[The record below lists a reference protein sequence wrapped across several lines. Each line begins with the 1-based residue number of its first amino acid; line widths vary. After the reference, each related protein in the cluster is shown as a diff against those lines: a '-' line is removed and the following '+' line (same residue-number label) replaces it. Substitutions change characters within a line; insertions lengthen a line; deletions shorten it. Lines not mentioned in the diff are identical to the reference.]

1 MVLRYLYLYVKP
13 MKKRIAIDINE
24 VLRDF
29 ARQFANIYK
38 KYIDSSFDISY
49 EDIDDFN
56 FLNVFPF
63 LDENGNSDL
72 FLFNKFKY
80 EDYSF
85 EIYGRADAMDRMLP
99 SEFNLWTQN
108 TMRNFDEENLPEIIL
123 FSPFEMNLS
132 IQSTLS
138 FLARFGIRIREIHFP
153 IDSITMWDKCDI
165 MITANPNLLEAK
177 PEDKVSF
184 KINAPYN
191 KEAKGTYEFDSM
203 LDIIH
208 DSNNTIVNLIEN
220 D

>member
-1 MVLRYLYLYVKP
+1 

-99 SEFNLWTQN
+99 SEFNLGTQK

-153 IDSITMWDKCDI
+153 IDSITMWDKCDV

-177 PEDKVSF
+177 PEDKISF

>member
-1 MVLRYLYLYVKP
+1 MAL
-13 MKKRIAIDINE
+13 RIAIDVND

-29 ARQFANIYK
+29 TRQFANMYK
-38 KYIDSSFDISY
+38 KIVDSSFDIAY
-49 EDIDDFN
+49 EDINDFDFTN
-56 FLNVFPF
+56 IFPF
-63 LDENGNSDL
+63 YDNNGNIDTM
-72 FLFNKFKY
+72 LFNKFKY
-80 EDYSF
+80 EDCSF
-85 EIYGRADAMDRMLP
+85 EIYGRAEAMDRMLP

-108 TMRNFDEENLPEIIL
+108 TMRNFDDDKLPEIII

-138 FLARFGIRIREIHFP
+138 FLARFGIRTRKIIFP
-153 IDSITMWDKCDI
+153 SDSFKMWEECDV

-177 PEDKVSF
+177 PENKTSI

-208 DSNNTIVNLIEN
+208 DKDNTIINLIEN
-220 D
+220 NDD

>member
-1 MVLRYLYLYVKP
+1 MAL
-13 MKKRIAIDINE
+13 RIAIDVND

-29 ARQFANIYK
+29 TRQFANMYK
-38 KYIDSSFDISY
+38 KIVDSSFDIAY
-49 EDIDDFN
+49 EDINDFDFTN
-56 FLNVFPF
+56 IFPF
-63 LDENGNSDL
+63 YDNNGNIDTM
-72 FLFNKFKY
+72 LFNKFKY
-80 EDYSF
+80 EDCSF
-85 EIYGRADAMDRMLP
+85 EIYGRAEAMDRMLP

-108 TMRNFDEENLPEIIL
+108 TMRNFDDDKLPEIII

-138 FLARFGIRIREIHFP
+138 FLARFGIRTRKIIFP
-153 IDSITMWDKCDI
+153 SDSFKMWEECDV

-177 PEDKVSF
+177 PENKFSI

-208 DSNNTIVNLIEN
+208 DKDNTIINLIEN
-220 D
+220 NDD

>member
-1 MVLRYLYLYVKP
+1 MALK
-13 MKKRIAIDINE
+13 IAIDVND

-29 ARQFANIYK
+29 TRQFANMYK
-38 KYIDSSFDISY
+38 KIVDSSFDIAY
-49 EDIDDFN
+49 EDINDFDFTN
-56 FLNVFPF
+56 IFPF
-63 LDENGNSDL
+63 YDNNGNIDTM
-72 FLFNKFKY
+72 LFNKFKY
-80 EDYSF
+80 EDCSF
-85 EIYGRADAMDRMLP
+85 EIYGRAEAMDRMLP

-108 TMRNFDEENLPEIIL
+108 TMRNFDDDKLPEIII

-138 FLARFGIRIREIHFP
+138 FLARFGIRTRKIIFP
-153 IDSITMWDKCDI
+153 SDSFKMWEECDV

-177 PEDKVSF
+177 PENKISI

-208 DSNNTIVNLIEN
+208 DKDNTIINLIEN
-220 D
+220 NDD